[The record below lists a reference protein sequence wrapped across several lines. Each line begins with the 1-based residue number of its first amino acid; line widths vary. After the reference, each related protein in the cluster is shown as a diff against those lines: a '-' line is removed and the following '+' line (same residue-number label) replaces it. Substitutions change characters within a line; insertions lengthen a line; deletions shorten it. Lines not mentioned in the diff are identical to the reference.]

1 MQRTTFLRLAALGL
15 VFVGLI
21 AAGAWSQ
28 NPSPVELRAR
38 SVQLMK
44 DGNFNEA
51 YSGYRR
57 LCLDPGAGAG
67 QVSQDLA
74 SAVQCLNRLGR
85 VKEFDE
91 LVESTVRAHAGNWRL
106 LLAAAQQYQTT
117 QHQGFRVAGEYERG
131 PHRGGGEMINSVE
144 RDRVRA
150 LQLMVQ
156 AMPLAQKD
164 DRKDEVSTFFLQ
176 LGQMLLN
183 NRGHY
188 EAWRLQYLAD
198 LTKLPDFDEGYFYYR
213 DYNGAPVDAEGKPIY
228 HTLPASWEAATTD
241 GQRWR
246 WALAQVVENSPARI
260 NGVRYQM
267 AQFFQMQFGVQS
279 MAQGR
284 FGGRGFFGPQTDDD
298 TKKDESGTYALHT
311 LKENETIAKLASGI
325 KRFELPDEFNHIK
338 LYQQILAEPQKGM
351 EAAALG
357 ELAQV
362 FENRRQYPRAAEYWK
377 TMIAKFGPGPNNQTQ
392 RRLDQIVDNWGMFE
406 ATSSQP
412 AGQGATVDFRFRNA
426 KQVKFDARTIKVDLL
441 LEDLKA
447 YLKSDPANRI
457 DWNKINLGNIGYRL
471 VQQNETKYLGEATAA
486 WELDLDPRENH
497 FDRRITVTTP
507 LQKAGAYLVTAS
519 VEGGN
524 VSKIVLWV
532 ADTAIVQK
540 QLSGKNLYFVADAAS
555 GTPIPEINVEF
566 FGWQQ
571 RSLGNNRFQV
581 VTTNFAELT
590 SPDGLLIP
598 DPRDLKQDFQWL
610 IVARGKGAQPR
621 LAFLGFVGAWTGQ
634 YYDPEYNQVKIFTMT
649 DRPVYR
655 PDQKVHFKLWVE
667 RAQYDN
673 DKTDFAG
680 TTLPIAIFNP
690 KGEKILSTTLTAD
703 EYGGMEG
710 DYDLP
715 TDATLG
721 QYMIQLDEG
730 HNLPLQAMSGNHF
743 RVEEYKKPEFEVSIK
758 APTEPVMLGE
768 KITAQI
774 EAKYYFGS
782 PVTKATVKYK
792 VLRKSH
798 DETWYPIAPW
808 DWCFGPGYWW
818 FAYDYPWYRGYEN
831 WVGCKRPIPIW
842 WPRHDYTPP
851 EVVAEVEREIGADG
865 TVDVEIDT
873 QLAKEVHG
881 NTDHKYTITAEVRDE
896 SRRTIVGQGEVLV
909 ARKPYKVF
917 AWVDRGYYRVGD
929 TIEASFSAQTLD
941 HKPVEGTGVLKLLK
955 ITYDLQKQPI
965 ETTVQ
970 EWQVNTDVEGKAHQQ
985 IKASEKGQYRLSYTL
1000 TDSQK
1005 HTIEGGYIFTIIGEG
1020 FDGSEYRFNNVELM
1034 PDKAEYA
1041 PGETVKLQLNT
1052 NRADSTV
1059 LLFIRPT
1066 NGIYLEPKVLRLKG
1080 KSSLQ
1085 DVLVIKKDMP
1095 NFFVEVVTISGGD
1108 VHSETK
1114 EIVVPPEKRVLN
1126 VDVLPSKDEYKPGEK
1141 GKIKVHLTDFNGEN
1155 FVGSTVLTMY
1165 DKSVEYISGGS
1176 NVADIKKF
1184 FWEWRRHHHPQHQD
1198 SLAKWSQNLT
1208 LPGKVPMSFI
1218 GVFGASVADELD
1230 AVEKKELAK
1239 GDAGGFGGQGLR
1251 QQLRRGA
1258 VMESA
1263 SGLAAPMAAIGNDKN
1278 ADRFNSFADG
1288 LQAEGRKRTEEA
1300 EAQQGQQPGGPL
1312 VEATVRTKFADT
1324 AKWVGSLTT
1333 DKTGVAE
1340 VEVEMPENLTAW
1352 KIKVWAMGHGT
1363 KVGSGEADVVTRKN
1377 LIVRLQ
1383 APRFF
1388 IQKDEVVLSA
1398 NVHNYLAA
1406 EKNVSVQL
1414 EIPGEILQPMDGVSA
1429 TQVVK
1434 VPANGEARVDWR
1446 CKVVSE
1452 GEAVVRMKALTDE
1465 ESDAMEMKL
1474 PSYIHGMLKTESWA
1488 GTIRPDKDSAK
1499 VTIDVPAERR
1509 IDQSQLEIRY
1519 SPSLAMAMVDS
1530 LPYLAEYPY
1539 GCTEQTLNRFLP
1551 SVITQ
1556 KTLLRM
1562 NLNLAEIRDK
1572 RTNLNAQEIGD
1583 DRERAKGWKRFE
1595 HNPVFDEVEL
1605 ARMVKEGV
1613 KALTEQQISD
1623 GGWGWF
1629 SGAGERS
1636 WPHTT
1641 AVVVHGLQIAQ
1652 ANDVA
1657 LVPGVLERGALW
1669 LKRYQAEQLTWLKNF
1684 EQKRENVPK
1693 KQYADALDAL
1703 VYMVLVDSTND
1714 NVEMR
1719 DRLYRDRVELPVYAK
1734 AMFGVALDKVGD
1746 KDKLTMIVQNIGQFV
1761 VEDAENETAYLKLPE
1776 NNWWWFWWGSEVEAN
1791 AYYLKLLAKVD
1802 PQGEKAPRL
1811 VKYLLNN
1818 RKHGTFWNS
1827 TRDTALCV
1835 EAFADYLK
1843 ASGETEPDM
1852 TVEVWMDGAKLKEV
1866 QITKDNLFTYDNKFV
1881 LSGAEVNEGSHEIEL
1896 RRRGK
1901 GPVYF
1906 NAYLTNFT
1914 LEDHIAKAGLE
1925 IKVQR
1930 QYYKLVPIEKTIKA
1944 EGQRGQPLDQKVEKY
1959 ERQPLKEGDTLKSG
1973 DLVEI
1978 ELMIESKNDYE
1989 YILFEDMKAAG
2000 FEPVSQQSGFNTGS
2014 KGLPAYVE
2022 YRDNRVAFFVRWLA
2036 RGQHSVNYRMRTEI
2050 PGKFAALPTRAS
2062 AMYAPELR
2070 GNSDEIKLNI
2080 VD

>member
-1 MQRTTFLRLAALGL
+1 MIRLASAGL
-15 VFVGLI
+15 FLVGLM
-21 AAGAWSQ
+21 ALAAWSQ
-28 NPSPVELRAR
+28 NPSPPELRAR
-38 SVQLMK
+38 VQQLMRE
-44 DGNFNEA
+44 GNFKEA
-51 YSGYRR
+51 YDRLRR
-57 LCLDPGAGAG
+57 LCLDPNAGAG
-67 QVSQDLA
+67 QVSQDLTQ
-74 SAVQCLNRLGR
+74 AVQCLNRLGR
-85 VKEFDE
+85 IQEFDE
-91 LVESTVRAHAGNWRL
+91 LVESTVKAHPNNWRL
-106 LLAAAQQYQTT
+106 LQTAAHQYQST
-117 QHQGFRVAGEYERG
+117 QHQGFRIAGQYERG
-131 PHRGGGEMINSVE
+131 HHRGGGEMINSVE

-150 LQLMVQ
+150 LQLMLQ

-164 DRKDEVSTFFLQ
+164 DRKDEVSQYFLN
-176 LGQMLLN
+176 LGELLLN
-183 NRGHY
+183 HRGY
-188 EAWRLQYLAD
+188 QEAWRLQYLSD
-198 LTKLPDFDEGYFYYR
+198 LTKLPDFDEGYLYYR
-213 DYNGAPVDAEGKPIY
+213 EYNGAAVDAEGNPVF
-228 HTLPASWEAATTD
+228 HTLPASWEASTSD

-246 WALAQVVENSPARI
+246 WALAQAVENSPNRLNA
-260 NGVRYQM
+260 VRYHM
-267 AQFFQMQFGVQS
+267 AQFYEQLYGVQS

-284 FGGRGFFGPQTDDD
+284 FGRWRGFFGPQTGDD
-298 TKKDESGTYALHT
+298 TKQDESGTYALHT

-338 LYQQILAEPQKGM
+338 LYQLIVAEPRTGY
-351 EAAALG
+351 EDAALQQ
-357 ELAQV
+357 LAQV

-377 TMIAKFGPGPNNQTQ
+377 TSIAKFGPGQNQSKQ
-392 RRLDQIVDNWGMFE
+392 LRLDQIVGNWGTFE

-412 AGQGATVDFRFRNA
+412 AGQGATVDFRFRNG
-426 KQVKFDARTIKVDLL
+426 KKVKFDARAIKVDLL

-486 WELDLDPRENH
+486 WELDLEPRPNH

-507 LQKAGAYLVTAS
+507 LQKAGAYLLTATM
-519 VEGGN
+519 EGGN
-524 VSKIVLWV
+524 VSKIVVWV
-532 ADTAIVQK
+532 ADTAIVHK

-555 GTPIPEINVEF
+555 GTPIPEMNVEF

-571 RSLGNNRFQV
+571 RSLGGNRFQI

-590 SPDGLLIP
+590 GPDGLLMP
-598 DPRDLKQDFQWL
+598 DPRDLKQDYQWL
-610 IVARGKGAQPR
+610 VVARGKGAAPR
-621 LAFLGFVGAWTGQ
+621 LAFLGFMGVWTGQ
-634 YYDPEYNQVKIFTMT
+634 YHDPEYNQVKIFTIT

-655 PDQKVHFKLWVE
+655 PSQKVHFKLWVE

-673 DKTDFAG
+673 DKSDFGG

-690 KGEKILSTTLTAD
+690 KGEKILSHTLKAD

-710 DYDLP
+710 EYELP
-715 TDATLG
+715 ADATLG
-721 QYMIQLDEG
+721 QYTIQLDEG
-730 HNLPLQAMSGNHF
+730 HNLPLQEMAGNHF
-743 RVEEYKKPEFEVSIK
+743 RVEEYKKPEFEVSVK

-768 KITAQI
+768 KITATI

-798 DETWYPIAPW
+798 DESWYPLARW
-808 DWCFGPGYWW
+808 DWCYGPGYWW
-818 FAYDYPWYRGYEN
+818 FAYDYPWYKGYEN
-831 WVGCKRPIPIW
+831 WVGCRRPTPIW
-842 WPRHDYTPP
+842 WPRHDFTPP
-851 EVVAEVEREIGADG
+851 EVVAEVEREIGPEG
-865 TVDVEIDT
+865 TIDVEIDT
-873 QLAKEVHG
+873 QVAKELHG
-881 NTDHKYTITAEVRDE
+881 NTDHEYTITAEVRDE
-896 SRRTIVGQGEVLV
+896 SRRTIVGQGNVLV
-909 ARKPYKVF
+909 ARKPFKVF
-917 AWVDRGYYRVGD
+917 SWVDRGYYRVGD

-941 HKPVEGTGVLKLLK
+941 RKPVEGQGVLKLLK
-955 ITYDLQKQPI
+955 ITYDDKQQPI
-965 ETTVQ
+965 ETPVQ
-970 EWQVNTDVEGKAHQQ
+970 EWQLNTDADGQAKQQLKAT
-985 IKASEKGQYRLSYTL
+985 AKGQYRLSYAL
-1000 TDSQK
+1000 TDKQQHK
-1005 HTIEGGYIFTIIGEG
+1005 IEGGYIFTIVGDG
-1020 FDGSEYRFNNVELM
+1020 FDGSEFRFSNIELV

-1052 NRADSTV
+1052 NRVGSTV
-1059 LLFIRPT
+1059 LLFVRPT

-1080 KSSLQ
+1080 KSSLEE
-1085 DVLVIKKDMP
+1085 VLVVKKDMP
-1095 NFFVEVVTISGGD
+1095 NFFVEAVTISGGS

-1126 VDVLPSKDEYKPGEK
+1126 VEVLPTKKEYKPGEK
-1141 GKIKVHLTDFNGEN
+1141 GKVKIHLTDASGEN
-1155 FVGSTVLTMY
+1155 YVGSTVLTMY

-1176 NVADIKKF
+1176 NVGDIKKF
-1184 FWEWRRHHHPQHQD
+1184 FWEWRRHHHPAHQD
-1198 SLAKWSQNLT
+1198 SLAKWSYNLA
-1208 LPGKVPMSFI
+1208 LPGKQSMAFI

-1230 AVEKKELAK
+1230 AVERKDLAK
-1239 GDAGGFGGQGLR
+1239 TDAGVNGLPGPTGAFGGGMGGQGLR
-1251 QQLRRGA
+1251 MARGMA
-1258 VMESA
+1258 VAEA
-1263 SGLAAPMAAIGNDKN
+1263 AAPPGAPQALFAADKN
-1278 ADRFNSFADG
+1278 ADRANAGG
-1288 LQAEGRKRTEEA
+1288 LPNQVAEA
-1300 EAQQGQQPGGPL
+1300 EQQGQQGGPL
-1312 VEATVRTKFADT
+1312 VEAAVRTNFADT

-1333 DKTGVAE
+1333 DKTGIGE
-1340 VEVEMPENLTAW
+1340 IDIDMPENLTAW

-1377 LIVRLQ
+1377 LIIRLQ

-1388 IQKDEVVLSA
+1388 VQKDEVVLSA

-1406 EKNVSVQL
+1406 EKNVSVVL
-1414 EIPGEILQPMDGVSA
+1414 EVPGDILQPLAGVNA

-1446 CKVVSE
+1446 CRVLNE
-1452 GEAVVRMKALTDE
+1452 GQAVVRMKALTDE

-1474 PSYIHGMLKTESWA
+1474 PSYVHGMLKTESWA
-1488 GTIRPDKDSAK
+1488 GTIRPDKDSSK
-1499 VTIDVPAERR
+1499 VTITVPAERR
-1509 IDQSQLEIRY
+1509 PEQSLLEIRY
-1519 SPSLAMAMVDS
+1519 SPSLAMAMVDA

-1556 KTLLRM
+1556 KTLQRM

-1583 DRERAKGWKRFE
+1583 DRQRAKGWKRFE
-1595 HNPVFDEVEL
+1595 HNPVFDEAEL

-1629 SGAGERS
+1629 SGAGEQS

-1641 AVVVHGLQIAQ
+1641 AVVVHGLQIAK

-1657 LVPGVLERGALW
+1657 LVPGVLENGVQW
-1669 LKRYQAEQLTWLKNF
+1669 LKRYQAEQLQRLKNF
-1684 EQKRENVPK
+1684 EQKLENVPK
-1693 KQYADALDAL
+1693 KQFADALDAM
-1703 VYMVLVDSTND
+1703 VYMVLVDAASD

-1719 DRLYRDRVELPVYAK
+1719 DRLYRDRIELPVYDK

-1746 KDKLTMIVQNIGQFV
+1746 KEKLAMIVQNIGQFV
-1761 VEDAENETAYLKLPE
+1761 VEDPENESAYLKLPE
-1776 NNWWWFWWGSEVEAN
+1776 NNWWWFWYGSEVEAN
-1791 AYYLKLLAKVD
+1791 AYYLKLLSKVD

-1818 RKHGTFWNS
+1818 RKHATWWNS

-1835 EAFADYLK
+1835 EAFADFLQ

-1852 TVEVWMDGAKLKEV
+1852 VVEVWMDGAKLKEV
-1866 QITKDNLFTYDNKFV
+1866 PITKENLFTYDNKFV
-1881 LSGAEVNEGSHEIEL
+1881 LSGDEVKGGKHEIEL

-1901 GPVYF
+1901 GPLYF

-1914 LEDHIAKAGLE
+1914 LEDHITKAGLE
-1925 IKVQR
+1925 VKVER
-1930 QYYKLVPIEKTIKA
+1930 QYYKLVPVDKTIKV
-1944 EGQRGQPLDQKVEKY
+1944 EGTRGQPLDRKIEKY

-1978 ELMIESKNDYE
+1978 ELVIESKNDYE
-1989 YILFEDMKAAG
+1989 YLLFEDMKSAG
-2000 FEPVSQQSGFNTGS
+2000 FEPVEQRSGYGA

-2036 RGQHSVNYRMRTEI
+2036 RGKHSVNYRMRAEI

-2062 AMYAPELR
+2062 AMYAPELK